1 MGNRN
6 ALTHGF
12 YSSYAR
18 EKDRQSIR
26 DAFKLNGLQQEI
38 ALLRLKIRR
47 IVSQPDAPPELLFQ
61 AINALV
67 RTMELNER
75 LNKIRR

>member
-12 YSSYAR
+12 YSAYAR

-26 DAFKLNGLQQEI
+26 DAFPRDGLQQEI
-38 ALLRLKIRR
+38 ALLRLKIYR
-47 IVSQPDAPPELLFQ
+47 IVANPDAPLELLFR
-61 AINALV
+61 AVNTLA
-67 RTMELNER
+67 RTMEVNELINR
-75 LNKIRR
+75 YRR

>member
-26 DAFKLNGLQQEI
+26 DAFPRDGLQQEI
-38 ALLRLKIRR
+38 ALLRLKIYR
-47 IVSQPDAPPELLFQ
+47 IVANPDAPPELLFR
-61 AINALV
+61 AVNTLA
-67 RTMELNER
+67 RTMEVNELINR
-75 LNKIRR
+75 YRR

>member
-47 IVSQPDAPPELLFQ
+47 IVSQPDAPPELLFR
-61 AINALV
+61 AVNTLV
-67 RTMELNER
+67 RTMEVNELINR
-75 LNKIRR
+75 YRR